1 MRNIWVVFFL
11 IILGS
16 CKIIRPST
24 DAGSAAFS
32 TYEEDLSSSLPKY
45 PDYNEAIE
53 EVSSN
58 SSPNSVQSVDGQ
70 LDEVQRRFTEKN
82 KSEPYFSGY
91 TVLVFSG
98 IDRNQAFKTQDD
110 LKLFYPNLTPEM
122 QYQQPRYLVKL
133 GKYTYK
139 IEAQKAL
146 YQIKGQFPTAR
157 IIQDRFQR
165 KEYVGPTTTD
175 QNASNQN

>member
-1 MRNIWVVFFL
+1 MRKFWALGVL
-11 IILGS
+11 AILWS
-16 CKIIRPST
+16 CNVIRPAS
-24 DAGSAAFS
+24 DSEGLAFS
-32 TYEEDLSSSLPKY
+32 TYQEDLNSSLPKY
-45 PDYNEAIE
+45 PDYKMVTE
-53 EVSSN
+53 EVSLN
-58 SSPNSVQSVDGQ
+58 SSTGSVQSVDGQ
-70 LDEVQRRFTEKN
+70 LDEVQVRFTEKN
-82 KSEPYFSGY
+82 KAEPYFSGY

-110 LKLFYPNLTPEM
+110 LKLYYPNLTPEM

-165 KEYVGPTTTD
+165 KEYIAPTTD
-175 QNASNQN
+175 QNAPNQN

>member
-1 MRNIWVVFFL
+1 MRNIWVVVFL
-11 IILGS
+11 VVLGS
-16 CKIIRPST
+16 CKLIRPSS
-24 DAGSAAFS
+24 DAGSPAFS
-32 TYEEDLSSSLPKY
+32 TYQEDLSGSLPKY
-45 PDYNEAIE
+45 PDYKSATQ
-53 EVSSN
+53 EVSANVST
-58 SSPNSVQSVDGQ
+58 SSVQSVDSQ
-70 LDEVQRRFTEKN
+70 LDEVQRRYADKN
-82 KSEPYFSGY
+82 KAEPYFSGF

-110 LKLFYPNLTPEM
+110 LKLYYPNLTPEM

-146 YQIKGQFPTAR
+146 HQIKGQFPSAR

-165 KEYVGPTTTD
+165 KEYVAPTTD
-175 QNASNQN
+175 QNAANQN